1 MDFSYCS
8 QGAGLLGAAP
18 PTMGPPGENQD
29 KNEKPPPLM
38 SLHVTAPKEET
49 PREVKL
55 PQALEQALAF
65 KTERAKQ
72 VRKTDLSVKD
82 GSMWE
87 LKLSYILHLM
97 LFN

>member
-1 MDFSYCS
+1 MSFFCCL

-18 PTMGPPGENQD
+18 PAMGPPGENQD

-38 SLHVTAPKEET
+38 SLHVSAPKEET

-72 VRKTDLSVKD
+72 VRETHSFVKKTLYRCFSCLINCV
-82 GSMWE
+82 
-87 LKLSYILHLM
+87 
-97 LFN
+97 

>member
-1 MDFSYCS
+1 MP
-8 QGAGLLGAAP
+8 GPGLLGSAP
-18 PTMGPPGENQD
+18 SAIGPPGEGGD

-38 SLHVTAPKEET
+38 SLQVSAPKEEA

-72 VRKTDLSVKD
+72 VCY
-82 GSMWE
+82 GSE
-87 LKLSYILHLM
+87 RFSYV
-97 LFN
+97 

>member
-1 MDFSYCS
+1 ML

-18 PTMGPPGENQD
+18 SGMGPPGETTEKAD
-29 KNEKPPPLM
+29 KPPPLM
-38 SLHVTAPKEET
+38 SLQVSAPKEET

-72 VRKTDLSVKD
+72 VRA
-82 GSMWE
+82 
-87 LKLSYILHLM
+87 
-97 LFN
+97 